1 MRTDHLNG
9 PVMRGEIVLISDYLE
24 DNQEP
29 IISKILNSKVR
40 IPTKRLVHLS

>member
-9 PVMRGEIVLISDYLE
+9 PVIRGEIVLIYDYLG

-29 IISKILNSKVR
+29 TISKILNSKLC
-40 IPTKRLVHLS
+40 IPIKRLVHLS

>member
-9 PVMRGEIVLISDYLE
+9 PMMRGEIVLISDYLE

-29 IISKILNSKVR
+29 INLNSKVR
-40 IPTKRLVHLS
+40 IPTKRLARLS